1 MNFSKYHSLSRM
13 LSLILVLCLVSTL
26 FTGCL
31 GSSEETTEPPKLDLE
46 TNPSS
51 TTQSTTPPT
60 TEAAEINEN
69 TATVISQINIRSSP
83 STEANIIGTLN
94 PGDRVEI
101 SRREE
106 LVGINWAY
114 IISPQAGWIVMEY
127 VKMDIPTDGN
137 EGSDTSTPA
146 GGETT
151 PPATTEPSGNGGNT
165 TTNNNTSSTS
175 SSANTNR
182 TTNQQQQQD
191 AQFSQNAY
199 RGNTNTNANANM
211 NNGALGNNNAAMYN
225 RGSMGTGSTF
235 LSSLAGAGAGVL
247 LANMLL
253 SPSAAAAAGT
263 EVATPD
269 MLSDDQ
275 IKECLTQLDTDL
287 KDLEAQV
294 LEAPEEEQAALREQ
308 ISQMHNLQISL
319 MKEQLNRLQ
328 SAS

>member
-1 MNFSKYHSLSRM
+1 MGLSKLKRAPLEDEGRRAAFSFLGICHNM
-13 LSLILVLCLVSTL
+13 LKKTLIASALTLGLMCATSGVQANPLTNVISGLVNGVGFTDMQFEARRGGARRASPTRSTRA
-26 FTGCL
+26 
-31 GSSEETTEPPKLDLE
+31 
-46 TNPSS
+46 SS
-51 TTQSTTPPT
+51 T
-60 TEAAEINEN
+60 
-69 TATVISQINIRSSP
+69 RSS
-83 STEANIIGTLN
+83 
-94 PGDRVEI
+94 
-101 SRREE
+101 SRA
-106 LVGINWAY
+106 V
-114 IISPQAGWIVMEY
+114 
-127 VKMDIPTDGN
+127 
-137 EGSDTSTPA
+137 
-146 GGETT
+146 
-151 PPATTEPSGNGGNT
+151 T
-165 TTNNNTSSTS
+165 TTNNNTSS

-199 RGNTNTNANANM
+199 RGNTNTNTNANM